1 MDTNEDMDKSVNMT
15 EEDMNQLT
23 SGSNSN
29 NVDRNI
35 DYNETGSHQE
45 GSKSSTAP
53 GSLPT
58 DNNDHDQHNHHT
70 MHSNDIS
77 LQSHAHHHHDPID
90 HLFSHAHSHDHHHD
104 DHMMMFHHH
113 DDHHH
118 DEKDRHPVHELDLN
132 HYPQDEE
139 IASKVSKDL
148 TPQEQQQQHQQQQ
161 EQQMQQGQEDH
172 KLPDFHHDD
181 DHHHNW
187 DDHLSSISELSSSDL
202 VGLTGPSSRPS
213 SPNVSGEQATSSSS
227 SSKNSA
233 NSVTGAVGDSQH
245 NQDQQMMGQSI
256 LGPSDSAPHGIKRM
270 RSFST
275 DSTGMSMSMMT
286 DDEDDFLFAKR
297 PKLSLSLLGD
307 FPSLSSFNHPNLTES
322 NLNASSS
329 TASLDTVPRDAMA
342 TSSATSTPTA
352 GTGLAAPIM
361 GGATIGIPPPPPANL
376 KMPDDGQDSSGR
388 RSMSPATMAKKQ
400 QNALSSTPTLEDM
413 ESGGKKSK
421 ADSKKKRLTWTP
433 ELHNMFVEAVHHLG
447 VNNAAPKTIHQYM
460 NVPYLTTEHIK
471 SHLQKYRLQ
480 IKKQY
485 GSQQPNMPS
494 SSSSLTSATP
504 STNISSSNIST
515 SSATVPSDRS
525 IANASL
531 SGINSEQ
538 MKNKK
543 PASATGGEPIA
554 VGSAFASIGVNK
566 SSSGSASATTPSS
579 AMTGKKVQQQSN
591 IGQAVPTSVTTD
603 TTNLFGLPNMMGA
616 QSMPN
621 VSSAPD
627 AGRSSAMGGT
637 STSTVPSGILPP
649 LLQQTILSGDDGT
662 YDGYVQIMNYMA
674 KEDADIRHMLE
685 DSHAYIRNP
694 DDYRL
699 LLMGFKMGIFG
710 GMKINNSAV
719 NNPMAAAPG
728 LDVMGQMGP
737 SPASANYAMPG
748 AWTIASAPY
757 ISNSSNTSSGTSRQ
771 TTSQDA
777 LTPLT
782 PGTTRIQL
790 KQTAPGVAPSG
801 WYHQEYPQSTFQ
813 SGQSSNAMMANVQ
826 QQQQQNQSPTMG
838 GKMDMNQAQAAYY
851 PSQETVHSM
860 NTGDHQTYNMGA
872 YSLFP
877 TAFPSNS
884 SANRNLM

>member
-1 MDTNEDMDKSVNMT
+1 MVDYSTHVQQLYCHRSLKRSRREDFGIRAKRII
-15 EEDMNQLT
+15 
-23 SGSNSN
+23 GSNS
-29 NVDRNI
+29 D
-35 DYNETGSHQE
+35 
-45 GSKSSTAP
+45 
-53 GSLPT
+53 L
-58 DNNDHDQHNHHT
+58 DNNNNNNCDDESSGINNNKHDG
-70 MHSNDIS
+70 SV
-77 LQSHAHHHHDPID
+77 
-90 HLFSHAHSHDHHHD
+90 D
-104 DHMMMFHHH
+104 DNQ
-113 DDHHH
+113 
-118 DEKDRHPVHELDLN
+118 R
-132 HYPQDEE
+132 
-139 IASKVSKDL
+139 
-148 TPQEQQQQHQQQQ
+148 QEQQQQP
-161 EQQMQQGQEDH
+161 GQEDH
-172 KLPDFHHDD
+172 KLPAVHPDD

-227 SSKNSA
+227 SSKDSA
-233 NSVTGAVGDSQH
+233 NSTGAVGDSQH
-245 NQDQQMMGQSI
+245 NQDQQQQMMGQSI

-352 GTGLAAPIM
+352 TGLAAPIM

-400 QNALSSTPTLEDM
+400 QNVLSSTPTLEDM

-504 STNISSSNIST
+504 STNISSSSNIST

-531 SGINSEQ
+531 SEQ

-543 PASATGGEPIA
+543 PASSTGSEPIA

-579 AMTGKKVQQQSN
+579 AMTGKKVQQQPN

-627 AGRSSAMGGT
+627 VGRSSAMGGT